1 MSMLMCMLIIRKQA
15 TIFTAP
21 IGKEN
26 KEISSTLNPVYQNQY
41 KFDVDNVLREGKI
54 FNACEKGFTPFFTNA
69 DYSKRRIGQ
78 NAYN

>member
-1 MSMLMCMLIIRKQA
+1 L
-15 TIFTAP
+15 
-21 IGKEN
+21 GKKIKIN
-26 KEISSTLNPVYQNQY
+26 QSTLNLVCQNPY

-54 FNACEKGFTPFFTNA
+54 FNACEKGFAPFFTNA